1 MTGFDVVI
9 VGGGVIGLGTAPE
22 ILDRRPDTTL
32 AVLGKEPDVGQHQT
46 GHNSG
51 VIHSGIYYQPGS
63 LKAKLCVAGSRLMYE
78 FCESHG
84 VPTDRCGKLIVATET
99 SELPALDELHR
110 RGTVN
115 GVTGLE

>member
-9 VGGGVIGLGTAPE
+9 VGGGIIGLATARE
-22 ILDRRPDTTL
+22 ILTRTPEATL
-32 AVLGKEPDVGQHQT
+32 AVVDKEPAVGQHQT

-84 VPTDRCGKLIVATET
+84 GPADRCGKLIGATAR
-99 SELPALDELHR
+99 SALPALGE
-110 RGTVN
+110 
-115 GVTGLE
+115 